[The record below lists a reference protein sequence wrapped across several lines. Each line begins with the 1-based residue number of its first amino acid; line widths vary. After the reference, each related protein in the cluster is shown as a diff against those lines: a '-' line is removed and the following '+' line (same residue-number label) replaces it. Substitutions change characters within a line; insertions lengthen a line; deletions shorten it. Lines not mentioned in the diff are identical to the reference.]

1 MVSGNLPRV
10 FSRHKPLL
18 HPVLFLCLSYYVC
31 NDDPEK
37 GFVSL
42 VLCRTMVPITIS
54 QRWWVHECSDPVFS
68 LSHADGLFQ
77 NRFRELDLVDR
88 VLEELWMEVHDVVQ
102 EKGIKTIPKKKK
114 CKKAKSLSG
123 KALLLSHF
131 SRVRLCAT
139 P

>member
-88 VLEELWMEVHDVVQ
+88 VLEELWMEVPNTV
-102 EKGIKTIPKKKK
+102 
-114 CKKAKSLSG
+114 
-123 KALLLSHF
+123 
-131 SRVRLCAT
+131 
-139 P
+139 